1 MTAPPASGRRLEP
14 DTRREEIL
22 GAAARLFG
30 DRPYGSVSTSEI
42 AAAAGV
48 TRGLLHHYFGTKR
61 ELYLEVVRRFTTIS
75 DAAVADLPAGSREQR
90 AGAAVDWFL
99 DAVDRHRGMWI
110 AVGTG
115 TAGDADLD
123 AILAEADETA
133 VDRVLHALAPGSDGV
148 DDPLLR
154 ARVRSFFGLVRSASR
169 EWIVRGTLDRVQTRT
184 LLTTVLVTV
193 LDLPDP
199 ALSTSPR
206 LP

>member
-1 MTAPPASGRRLEP
+1 MTPTPAPAPVPVAGRRLEP

-22 GAAARLFG
+22 AAAARLFG
-30 DRPYGSVSTSEI
+30 ERPFASVPTSEI

-75 DAAVADLPAGSREQR
+75 DAAVDELPAGSPEQR

-99 DAVDRHRGMWI
+99 DTVDRHRGMWI

-123 AILAEADETA
+123 AILAEADEAA
-133 VDRVLHALAPGSDGV
+133 VDRVLRALAAAPT
-148 DDPLLR
+148 PLLR

-169 EWIVRGTLDRVQTRT
+169 EWIVRGALDRAQTHE
-184 LLTTVLVTV
+184 LLTTVLLAV
-193 LDLPDP
+193 LDVP
-199 ALSTSPR
+199 AVPSTT
-206 LP
+206 